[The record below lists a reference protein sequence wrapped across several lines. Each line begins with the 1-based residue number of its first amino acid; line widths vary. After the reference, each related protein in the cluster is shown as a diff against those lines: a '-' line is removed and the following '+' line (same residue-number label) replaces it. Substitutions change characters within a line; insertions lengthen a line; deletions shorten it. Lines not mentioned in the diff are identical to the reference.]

1 MEINK
6 VFLFKYL
13 RYLIS
18 FIRHKRYRIRLNNHK
33 LKKTILF
40 EYLDGWLLLDKDSN
54 SSKFI
59 VGNNLNYEPAIQR
72 IMRSVVGESNCI
84 LELGASVGIHTVLL
98 SKLAPKGKVYAFEAD
113 KNTAER
119 LRTNLYLSRCQN
131 VDILTDAVSECKGEV
146 EFFSSKIKKFSPNNS
161 LIKESLIELGISE
174 EDITSEKV
182 NTISIDEF
190 VNEQKI
196 TPHFIKIDIEGS
208 EMNAFRGMKKT
219 LSNFSPILIFEAN
232 RFFLNQD
239 SLRELNEIFDA
250 NYNIHIIDGLEEL
263 EYPLSHFLKKPKY
276 PSLDMIE
283 LKDLDDDVYLLCL
296 PKT

>member
-1 MEINK
+1 MQTSK
-6 VFLFKYL
+6 VFWFKYL

-18 FIRHKRYRIRLNNHK
+18 FIRHKKFRIRLNNHK
-33 LKKTILF
+33 LKKTVLF

-72 IMRSVVGESNCI
+72 IMRSAVGESNCI
-84 LELGASVGIHTVLL
+84 LDLGASIGVHTVLL
-98 SKLAPKGKVYAFEAD
+98 SKLAPKGKVYAFEVD

-119 LRTNLYLSRCQN
+119 LKTNLLLSRCGN
-131 VDILTDAVSECKGEV
+131 VDILTDAVSACKGES
-146 EFFSSKIKKFSPNNS
+146 EFFSSKIKKFSSNNS
-161 LIKESLIELGISE
+161 LIKESLLELGIPE
-174 EDITSEKV
+174 EDIASEKV

-219 LSNFSPILIFEAN
+219 LSNYSPVIIF
-232 RFFLNQD
+232 
-239 SLRELNEIFDA
+239 
-250 NYNIHIIDGLEEL
+250 
-263 EYPLSHFLKKPKY
+263 
-276 PSLDMIE
+276 
-283 LKDLDDDVYLLCL
+283 
-296 PKT
+296 